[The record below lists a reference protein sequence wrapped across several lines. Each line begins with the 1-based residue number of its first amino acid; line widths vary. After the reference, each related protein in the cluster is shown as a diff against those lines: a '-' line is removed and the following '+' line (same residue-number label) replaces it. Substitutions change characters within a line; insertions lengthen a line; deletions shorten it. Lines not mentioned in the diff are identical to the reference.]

1 MTLTLTKFQRQT
13 CLLTACLLSLSLFW
27 ATSGWALQNATP
39 WTSERSVQNLVYG
52 SSSFNDV
59 TMALGRPPDE
69 IVRSEQ
75 MYPPIV
81 NFYYFDE
88 NKSGA
93 ATVFV
98 FENGFLVGMQY
109 KSPDNQYM
117 DVSYFL
123 QNNGDRQLNFPY
135 TGGYQGYFPFFPLY
149 GMRGAYY

>member
-1 MTLTLTKFQRQT
+1 MTLIARKAQIWF
-13 CLLTACLLSLSLFW
+13 CLLTAGLLSLSLLW
-27 ATSGWALQNATP
+27 NGSAWALQNATP

-59 TMALGRPPDE
+59 TMALGRAPDE

-88 NKSGA
+88 SKSGA

-109 KSPDNQYM
+109 KSPDNQYVDM
-117 DVSYFL
+117 SYFL
-123 QNNGDRQLNFPY
+123 QNRGDRQLNYPY
-135 TGGYQGYFPFFPLY
+135 TGGYQGYYPYFPLY
-149 GMRGAYY
+149 GMRGTYY